1 MATISLCLIVKNEE
15 QNLDQCLSS
24 VQGIPDEIII
34 VDTGSTDRT
43 KEIAAKWTQHIYDF
57 EWIDDF
63 SAARNESFK
72 YATKDYILWL
82 DADDIVTPENKIKLE
97 QLKEALTEE
106 VDAVSMNY
114 EIPQDDSRRFISN
127 TTRLRLVKRNTGF
140 SWKGIVHE
148 DITTE
153 APYHFMKS
161 DITVTHTKVGDAQ
174 GGRALSRRNLDI
186 YERHLAQGYVFTVP
200 DMLNYARECH
210 SHKLYKQAIH
220 YYELCKDHPE
230 IPLENRVFILHKL
243 ATCYVYNNQP
253 EKELELTLEALSMDV
268 PYPAFSCRMGEHF
281 LKSGNLE
288 AAIFWYRSAYSSPPG
303 ERYSWSPIDHVYHTW
318 LPHQQ
323 LSLCYEALG
332 DTAQAKHHQQWAEFY
347 RKE

>member
-15 QNLDQCLSS
+15 QNLDHCLSS
-24 VQGIPDEIII
+24 IEGIPDEIII

-82 DADDIVTPENKIKLE
+82 DADDILTPEDKVKLE
-97 QLKEALTEE
+97 HLKNTLTEE

-114 EIPQDDSRRFISN
+114 EIPQDNSRKFISN
-127 TTRLRLVKRNTGF
+127 TTRLRLLKRTKGF
-140 SWKGIVHE
+140 IWKGIVHE

-153 APYHFMKS
+153 DSYHLIKS
-161 DITVTHTKVGDAQ
+161 DITVTHTKTGSAPDATP
-174 GGRALSRRNLDI
+174 SRRNLDI
-186 YERHLAQGYVFTVP
+186 YERHLARGYSFNVS

-210 SHKLYKQAIH
+210 SHKQFKQAIH

-268 PYPAFSCRMGEHF
+268 PYPAFSCRMGNI
-281 LKSGNLE
+281 S
-288 AAIFWYRSAYSSPPG
+288 
-303 ERYSWSPIDHVYHTW
+303 
-318 LPHQQ
+318 
-323 LSLCYEALG
+323 
-332 DTAQAKHHQQWAEFY
+332 
-347 RKE
+347 

>member
-15 QNLDQCLSS
+15 QNLDHCLSS
-24 VQGIPDEIII
+24 IEGIPDEIII

-82 DADDIVTPENKIKLE
+82 DADDILTPEDKVKLE
-97 QLKEALTEE
+97 HLKNTLTEE

-114 EIPQDDSRRFISN
+114 EIPQDNSRKFISN
-127 TTRLRLVKRNTGF
+127 TTRLRLLKRTKGF
-140 SWKGIVHE
+140 IWKGIVHE

-153 APYHFMKS
+153 DSYHLIKS
-161 DITVTHTKVGDAQ
+161 DITVTHTKTGSAPDATP
-174 GGRALSRRNLDI
+174 SRRNLDI
-186 YERHLAQGYVFTVP
+186 YERHLARGYSFNVS

-210 SHKLYKQAIH
+210 SHKQFKQAIH

-281 LKSGNLE
+281 LKTGNLE
-288 AAIFWYRSAYSSPPG
+288 AAIFWYTSAYSSPPG
-303 ERYSWSPIDHVYHTW
+303 ERYAWSAIDNVYHTW

-323 LSLCYEALG
+323 LSLCYQALG
-332 DTAQAKHHQQWAEFY
+332 DMSQAKHHQQWAEFH
-347 RKE
+347 RKG